1 LAADRHGKVVS
12 TFPDLLKTT
21 TSRLKGMDFIKALR
35 SRIKS
40 GEITTS
46 IRIWRSP
53 RVKVGGRY
61 RLEDGFVIVE
71 EIRQIGLNDITPGL
85 ARASGFAGIV
95 DLLKTAR
102 HSSGQ
107 KVYWIR
113 FRYEQA

>member
-1 LAADRHGKVVS
+1 
-12 TFPDLLKTT
+12 
-21 TSRLKGMDFIKALR
+21 MDFIKALR

-53 RVKVGGRY
+53 RVKVGGSY

-71 EIRQIGLNDITPGL
+71 AIRQIGLNDITPDM

-102 HSSGQ
+102 HGSGQ

-113 FRYEQA
+113 FRYEEAR